1 MTYIPNIIGVVD
13 PNNTISS
20 FSGTTFTGTWTDI
33 SKYNSVCL
41 YANSTSTSDVNGLE
55 IQFSPDA
62 NDADAKK
69 ISTTIY
75 ANVPYTISYEIP
87 SKYYRVVYAGPSAS
101 TFYLQ
106 SSLKLGSPTVSI
118 QGSSLSSKNSS
129 ITTLTTVLTTFT
141 GNYEDVSNCSQIFTN
156 FIVNGTGA
164 GTCTFFMY
172 LSSDGVNA
180 ADTYGPYIL
189 NLGVPIQ
196 QVMQPSR
203 KYYKISLTNY
213 TNDDVTLNIETRYM
227 QIPSGTQLPMQEP
240 IYNATSASTTKSV
253 LFAPTTGTTAGS
265 LGAYYQ
271 NTSISNGNLN
281 VAIQEPV
288 SAFGEASVI
297 NMTPIAQVSFTY
309 NNLNPQLVTTS
320 VSPSLTGSVTVSN
333 RLCNVS
339 VVKSPTAIAYA
350 ILQTRKILIYRAGQ
364 GSMARLTGIFTTPN
378 SSDGATQLLGVGN
391 FASGAIVDG
400 FFFGYFNGTS
410 GPTYDGTTFGIL
422 FSSSSSGSLLN
433 TFIPQTTWN
442 VDNFDGTRTAKNPS
456 GSTLIPNLGNVYQI
470 KYQYLGFG
478 SIKFYIENTSGLFSL
493 VHVINYTG
501 TSTNTNVSNPNMTGC
516 WYVTTTSGTGTV
528 SVSVKGA
535 SVGLFLEGTRAYT
548 GPRFAYSSPSATPNI
563 TTPYNMFSLRCNSTI
578 NSGIANYSDIRL
590 TGVTISGVQATGN
603 QNYLSTL
610 QLILNPTGF
619 TGTWTP
625 IDSVNSITSIN
636 TTDGRTGT
644 GVTGGI
650 TQYNCACTT
659 SGNFYIDLSEQ
670 NLNLSPNDIMAFA
683 VVEPTGF
690 LTVVGTTW
698 VEDT

>member
-75 ANVPYTISYEIP
+75 ANVPYTISYEIT
-87 SKYYRVVYAGPSAS
+87 SKYYRVVYAGPSAT

-129 ITTLTTVLTTFT
+129 ATILATSTSFN

-156 FIVNGTGA
+156 FIVQGTGT
-164 GTCTFFMY
+164 GTCTFYMY

-196 QVMQPSR
+196 EVMQPSR
-203 KYYKISLTNY
+203 KYYKISLANNTNA
-213 TNDDVTLNIETRYM
+213 DVSPDIETRYM
-227 QIPSGTQLPMQEP
+227 QIPSVTQLPMQEP

-253 LFAPTTGTTAGS
+253 LFAPTTGTTSGS
-265 LGAYYQ
+265 LGVYYQ

-297 NMTPIAQVSFTY
+297 NITPISQVSFTY
-309 NNLNPQLVTTS
+309 NNLNPQSVFTT
-320 VSPSLTGSVTVSN
+320 VGTTGSVSAAG
-333 RLCNVS
+333 RLCVA
-339 VVKSPTAIAYA
+339 TAPSGASSYA
-350 ILQTRKILIYRAGQ
+350 IIQTKKILIYRGGQ
-364 GSMARLTGIFTTPN
+364 GSMARLTGIFTAGTL
-378 SSDGATQLLGVGN
+378 DTTQLLGVGN

-400 FFFGYFNGTS
+400 FFFGYFSGTS
-410 GPTYDGTTFGIL
+410 FGPVIYTGTLFGIL
-422 FSSSSSGSLLN
+422 FCSSSSGTLVN
-433 TFIPQTTWN
+433 KFIPQTAWN
-442 VDNFDGTRTAKNPS
+442 VDNFSGKRDSANPS
-456 GSTLIPNLGNVYQI
+456 GSTIDTTLGNVYQI

-501 TSTNTNVSNPNMTGC
+501 TSTYTNVSNANMTGC
-516 WYVTTTSGTGTV
+516 WYVANTGTG

-535 SVGLFLEGTRAYT
+535 SVGLFLEGNRAYN
-548 GPRFAYSSPSATPNI
+548 GPRFAYSATATPGI
-563 TTPYNMFSLRCNSTI
+563 TGAYNMFSLRCNPTI
-578 NSGIANYSDIRL
+578 NSVQNYSDIRL
-590 TGVTISGVQATGN
+590 TGVTISGVQNGT

-636 TTDGRTGT
+636 ITNGRTGA

-650 TQYNCACTT
+650 TQYNCACMTN
-659 SGNFYIDLSEQ
+659 GNFYIDLSEQ
-670 NLNLSPNDIMAFA
+670 NLNLSPNDIMTFA
-683 VVEPTGF
+683 VVEPTTAF
-690 LTVVGTTW
+690 STVVGATW